1 MNIFDS
7 LTMYAGKWSVKNS
20 RNFSSEEKAMVSE
33 AKVVSS
39 QYGLSVCFFMKNGS
53 QGYIPLS
60 NDSSLGIGDSV
71 DMEKAELL
79 TLSRPGDADIQRV
92 KA

>member
-20 RNFSSEEKAMVSE
+20 RKFTAEEKAMVAD

-60 NDSSLGIGDSV
+60 NDSNLTIGDSV
-71 DMEKAELL
+71 DMEKADLL
-79 TLSRPGDADIQRV
+79 TLGRPGDADIQRV